1 MDSALK
7 SSTGQQVAPK
17 IRLPQ
22 GGLKGA
28 RGGREGAGGSPSA
41 AAASPRRRP
50 APLPSLTAAVGDVPA
65 AEPLPLGPVEQ
76 PRALEEKRRGE
87 DVTPQRGQQVQSG
100 RHPAAENPLRCP
112 EPAPDEAEAAV
123 QGEPLRERLGEPLRE
138 RLPLRPRSRTARP
151 PPPGRQR
158 APCAGAGVPGR
169 ARPSLRGSARGWRRE
184 GLGRGPEAILP
195 PPRPHGRFVAAN
207 RHRPLRSPLPVSF
220 SVVLFMLLTVLEQG
234 ALGKFNSLRRV
245 RGGYCLLGRQREV
258 FSTRQR

>member
-28 RGGREGAGGSPSA
+28 RGGREGAEGSPSA

-123 QGEPLRERLGEPLRE
+123 QGEPLRERL
-138 RLPLRPRSRTARP
+138 PLRPRSRTARP

-169 ARPSLRGSARGWRRE
+169 ARPSLKGSARGWRRE
-184 GLGRGPEAILP
+184 GRGRGMRRFCP
-195 PPRPHGRFVAAN
+195 PCA
-207 RHRPLRSPLPVSF
+207 
-220 SVVLFMLLTVLEQG
+220 LT
-234 ALGKFNSLRRV
+234 
-245 RGGYCLLGRQREV
+245 GGL
-258 FSTRQR
+258 